1 MKKEVIK
8 KTIADFHSSKMPA
21 TKPRLLEIPLGT
33 GKIIALTGVR
43 RSGKTYQL
51 YNVIKALIKKQV
63 PAKNLLYFN
72 FEDERI
78 DEQTFILNNLLD
90 AYRELYPDLK
100 LEDCYFLFDEIQNIE
115 GWEKFLRRIYDQVS
129 KNIFITGSN
138 SKLLSKE
145 ISTSLRGRSISYE
158 VFPLSFKEYLN
169 FLEVAINLYTSE
181 STARIIKCLEKYL
194 YSGGFPE
201 LINMEDQ
208 IRNRVLQ
215 EYFDVMILRDI
226 IERYDVKQSR
236 ILKYFCK
243 RVVGNSA
250 QEFSVNKIFN
260 ELKSQGYKISK
271 DTLYEFQS
279 HVESIYLALFL
290 PKHSHS
296 FLKSE
301 LAMKKT
307 YCIDTGLASALDFYF
322 SQNNG
327 RLLENLVFLELKKAG
342 KRISYYSNNFECDFV
357 IYEGKSISDAIQV
370 CFDLNSDYSTKAREI
385 NGVINTCKTLGL
397 REGKIITISEE
408 EKLSQDNIEISI
420 IPAYKY
426 ILSDM

>member
-1 MKKEVIK
+1 MRKEVIK
-8 KTIADFHSSKMPA
+8 KTIADFHSSMMPSA
-21 TKPRLLEIPLGT
+21 KPRSLEIPLKT
-33 GKIIALTGVR
+33 GKIITMTGVR

-51 YNVIKALIKKQV
+51 YNVIKALIEKQV
-63 PAKNLLYFN
+63 PVKNLLYFN

-78 DEQTFILNNLLD
+78 DEQTFILNNLID

-100 LEDCYFLFDEIQNIE
+100 LEDCYFLFDEIQNIK
-115 GWEKFLRRIYDQVS
+115 GWEKFLRRLYDRVS

-145 ISTSLRGRSISYE
+145 ISTSLRGRSINYE
-158 VFPLSFKEYLN
+158 VFPLSFKEYLD
-169 FLEVAINLYTSE
+169 FLGVEITLYTSE
-181 STARIIKCLEKYL
+181 STAKIIKCLGKYL
-194 YSGGFPE
+194 YNGGFPE
-201 LINMEDQ
+201 LIDMDDW

-226 IERYDVKQSR
+226 IERYEIKQSK

-250 QEFSVNKIFN
+250 QEFSVNKIFK

-301 LAMKKT
+301 LAMKKA

-327 RLLENLVFLELKKAG
+327 RLLENLIFLELKKAG
-342 KRISYYSNNFECDFV
+342 KKVAYYSSNFECDFV
-357 IYEGKSISDAIQV
+357 VYKGKSISDAIQV
-370 CFDLNSDYSTKAREI
+370 CFNLNSSHSTRVREI
-385 NGVINTCKTLGL
+385 NSIINTCKLLGL
-397 REGKIITISEE
+397 KEGKIVTISEE
-408 EKLSQDNIEISI
+408 EKLSHDNIDIRI
-420 IPAYKY
+420 IPAYKF
-426 ILSDM
+426 ILSDI